1 LGVRANQGAERDPI
15 DVAEFGMTATLAPND
30 YRFTLPIPLVELN
43 GNPELRAQQNPGY
56 NN

>member
-15 DVAEFGMTATLAPND
+15 DVAAFGMTATLAPND
-30 YRFTLPIPLVELN
+30 YRFTLPIPLVEFN

-56 NN
+56 ND